1 MPLRPCYTERPPMHP
16 VMKGQFI
23 SGKYTNSSADNNKEV
38 PLTGV
43 TYAQFAPTSY
53 QAPRGMSPYRAWWDT
68 DANRAVQKLGW

>member
-1 MPLRPCYTERPPMHP
+1 MHP